1 MITTSYSR
9 EVNSGSKYYRRNL
22 KNSNLLNE
30 SVYLTD
36 NLLHEYDTELLDGI
50 LLRFGTH
57 FIKNV

>member
-50 LLRFGTH
+50 
-57 FIKNV
+57 